1 MKNKNLNPL
10 ISIITV
16 VKNNEKYLEET
27 IQSIINQKFK
37 NFEYII
43 IDGKSSD
50 RTLEIIK
57 KYNTEIDYWISE
69 DDKGIY
75 DAFNKGINI
84 ANGELIGFVNSDD
97 VLTPNALEILNN
109 YYLKVKKTNLNVLF

>member
-43 IDGKSSD
+43 IDGKSTD

-109 YYLKVKKTNLNVLF
+109 

>member
-43 IDGKSSD
+43 IDGKSTD

-75 DAFNKGINI
+75 DAFNKGIK
-84 ANGELIGFVNSDD
+84 LQMVN
-97 VLTPNALEILNN
+97 
-109 YYLKVKKTNLNVLF
+109 